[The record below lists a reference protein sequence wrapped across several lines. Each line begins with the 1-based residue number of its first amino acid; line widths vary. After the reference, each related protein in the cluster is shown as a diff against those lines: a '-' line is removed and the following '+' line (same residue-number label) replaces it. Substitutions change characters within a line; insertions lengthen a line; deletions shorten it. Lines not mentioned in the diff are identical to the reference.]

1 MVKLFEMADVI
12 RSKNAGPYELTF
24 DIIFKDADHFEKF
37 VSANIMTP
45 AVFAKLYDI
54 PESDVISVISF
65 APAKAVK
72 ITIIRPMA
80 SGDLGEKDIYGAQ
93 QHGPLMGFTYV
104 L

>member
-1 MVKLFEMADVI
+1 MYKLIDQVNVV
-12 RSKNAGPYELTF
+12 RSKNSGPYELTF
-24 DIIFKDADHFEKF
+24 DLMFKDEEHFAAF
-37 VSANIMTP
+37 VAKNTMTP
-45 AVFAKLYDI
+45 QAFAALYGI
-54 PESDVISVISF
+54 DVEMVKSVISF

-93 QHGPLMGFTYV
+93 QHSPLLSFKYE